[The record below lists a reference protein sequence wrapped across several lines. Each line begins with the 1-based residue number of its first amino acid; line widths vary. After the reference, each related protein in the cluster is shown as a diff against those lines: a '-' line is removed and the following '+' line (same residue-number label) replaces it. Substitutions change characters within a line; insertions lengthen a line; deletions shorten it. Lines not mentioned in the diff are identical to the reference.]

1 MNRLASI
8 LALLMITATFSGC
21 LGFGDGES
29 SIFSDDPTPLKI
41 NHVQVKGTHNS
52 YHIKP
57 FGPTAR
63 AYEYTHE
70 PLDVQA
76 GEFDV
81 RQFELDVWWDPRGD
95 LRVYHNQYDSR
106 STCNTLADCLG
117 VLNTW
122 SDANPAHVPLMIWV
136 EPKEWVE
143 QASDITA
150 IAELQ
155 GMLEK
160 IEEEIKQN
168 WPDEK
173 LITPDDVRGEAAS
186 LSEAVTTNGWPLLEE
201 SRGKAIFILLAG
213 GGIREEYHQNFPGL
227 VGSTMFTM
235 SVEGTP
241 EAAIFSNTDPIGNG
255 DQIRNLVEEGYI
267 VRSRADD
274 AEDGEADSNNTA
286 RLEAAI
292 ASGAHSIS
300 TDYPAKVE
308 DIDYWVEFPATCNP
322 VTAPPDCTAER
333 IESSS
338 IPQT

>member
-29 SIFSDDPTPLKI
+29 SIFGDDPTPLKI
-41 NHVQVKGTHNS
+41 NHIQVKGTHNS

-70 PLDVQA
+70 PLDIQA

-117 VLNTW
+117 VLNIW
-122 SDANPAHVPLMIWV
+122 SDANPSHVPLMIWV

-143 QASDITA
+143 QASDITT

-173 LITPDDVRGEAAS
+173 LITPDDVRGESAS

-308 DIDYWVEFPATCNP
+308 DIDYWVELPDGPVACNP
-322 VTAPPDCTAER
+322 VSAPPDCTAER
-333 IESSS
+333 IESS
-338 IPQT
+338 PT

>member
-201 SRGKAIFILLAG
+201 SRGKAIFIL
-213 GGIREEYHQNFPGL
+213 
-227 VGSTMFTM
+227 
-235 SVEGTP
+235 
-241 EAAIFSNTDPIGNG
+241 
-255 DQIRNLVEEGYI
+255 
-267 VRSRADD
+267 
-274 AEDGEADSNNTA
+274 
-286 RLEAAI
+286 
-292 ASGAHSIS
+292 
-300 TDYPAKVE
+300 
-308 DIDYWVEFPATCNP
+308 
-322 VTAPPDCTAER
+322 
-333 IESSS
+333 
-338 IPQT
+338 